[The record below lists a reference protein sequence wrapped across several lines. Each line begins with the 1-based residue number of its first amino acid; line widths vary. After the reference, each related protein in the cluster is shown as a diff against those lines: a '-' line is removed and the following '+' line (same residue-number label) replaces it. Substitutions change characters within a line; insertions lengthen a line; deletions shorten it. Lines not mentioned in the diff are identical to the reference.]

1 MCFKEK
7 DFVQRKKRDKEKDK
21 WSVGGEHIIASFTL
35 KKKLLLLSVK
45 RRNFILVLNLKRTKG
60 LQQNYFL
67 DT

>member
-35 KKKLLLLSVK
+35 KKS
-45 RRNFILVLNLKRTKG
+45 FC
-60 LQQNYFL
+60 F
-67 DT
+67 